1 MKTVPIF
8 AWVIPW
14 VNIQRIISKL
24 FDISPK
30 LFLRINKRQR
40 NCRFFCNLWRIFEIQ
55 ENRWN
60 SKFYEILQ
68 LLQIAKNGDFKKC
81 DPRKGT
87 IAKEVRKC
95 NLLFDKSC
103 TSHNDKHRK
112 VAVWRNMNAA
122 SGQKESTK
130 NCIKG
135 ARIRNFSGPYF
146 LAFGLNKNRY
156 SVSLRIKSD
165 RRKIQ
170 ARKTPYTDTFHA
182 VKKTLF
188 LPCIL
193 EANGKRIWSEWRLRI
208 QKFVDVETVKINGE
222 RTDCSFS

>member
-81 DPRKGT
+81 DPRKRT

-122 SGQKESTK
+122 SGLKESTK

-182 VKKTLF
+182 VKKHCFF
-188 LPCIL
+188 LVFWKL
-193 EANGKRIWSEWRLRI
+193 M
-208 QKFVDVETVKINGE
+208 VKGFEVNEGWGFK
-222 RTDCSFS
+222 SLLM